1 MAQQAPATAW
11 SPLVLAC
18 LAATWVIWG
27 STYLAIRFSLAGL
40 PPFFGMGTRFVVAGG
55 VLLLWVHGRG
65 APAASLRQWRNALII
80 GGLMLG
86 GGMGCTAFAEQTVP
100 SGLTVAFIAVVPAL
114 VTVFSLPFGLKP
126 TILEVA
132 GLTIGLAGTL
142 LLSRGAGF
150 GASPTGLLAL
160 SFACTCWSLGS
171 VLSQQNFKLAPGGPG
186 YGAEMLC
193 GGLVLLTISALRH
206 EPVHWPIPLTAGVAW
221 GYLVIFG
228 SLIAFTAYMKLLGS
242 TSPAIAASYTF
253 VNPVIGLLLGI
264 SLGSES
270 VSVYEWLAVGVILAG
285 LALLLFGRQ
294 RRGGH

>member
-1 MAQQAPATAW
+1 MAQQPPATRW
-11 SPLVLAC
+11 SPLILAC
-18 LAATWVIWG
+18 LAATWLIWG

-55 VLLLWVHGRG
+55 VLLLFVHGRG
-65 APAASLRQWRNALII
+65 APASSLKQWRNALLI

-114 VTVFSLPFGLKP
+114 VTVISLPFGLRP

-142 LLSRGAGF
+142 LLGRGAGF
-150 GASPTGLLAL
+150 AASPIGLLAL
-160 SFACTCWSLGS
+160 CFACTCWSTGS
-171 VLSQQNFKLAPGGPG
+171 VLSQQSFRLAPGGAG
-186 YGAEMLC
+186 YGAQMLC

-206 EPVHWPIPLTAGVAW
+206 EPVHWPVPLPAGVAW
-221 GYLVIFG
+221 LYLVIFG

-264 SLGSES
+264 GLGGES
-270 VSVYEWLAVGVILAG
+270 VSGYEWQAVVVILAG
-285 LALLLFGRQ
+285 LALLLSGRQ